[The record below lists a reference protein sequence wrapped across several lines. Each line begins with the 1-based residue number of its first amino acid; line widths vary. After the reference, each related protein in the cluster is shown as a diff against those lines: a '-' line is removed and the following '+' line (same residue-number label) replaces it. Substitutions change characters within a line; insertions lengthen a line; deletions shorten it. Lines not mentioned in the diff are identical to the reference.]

1 MDPIPAGHALAL
13 WSALHILLLLALSL
27 LVVRQRRRH
36 GVALG
41 DGGVPELAWAIRA
54 FGNATEY
61 IPMGLVGLAAL
72 TLAGAP
78 PLAVHPAGLV
88 LFGGR
93 VAHAIGLSRSGDAS
107 PLRAGGVAATWGPT
121 STWRWRFSSTP
132 CPDPAGRRGTGA
144 ACPGGGGRPY
154 GVHEH

>member
-13 WSALHILLLLALSL
+13 WAALHILLLLGLSL

-41 DGGVPELAWAIRA
+41 DGGVPELIWAIRA

-93 VAHAIGLSRSGDAS
+93 LAHAIGLSRSGEAS
-107 PLRAGGVAATWGPT
+107 PLRAGGVAATWGAYIYLAVALLFYALP
-121 STWRWRFSSTP
+121 
-132 CPDPAGRRGTGA
+132 
-144 ACPGGGGRPY
+144 
-154 GVHEH
+154 

>member
-13 WSALHILLLLALSL
+13 WSALHLLLLLGLSL

-41 DGGVPELAWAIRA
+41 DGGVEELARAIRA
-54 FGNATEY
+54 FGNASEY

-78 PLAVHPAGLV
+78 GLAVHIGGLV
-88 LFGGR
+88 LFAGR
-93 VAHAIGLSRSGDAS
+93 AAHAVGLSRSAEAS
-107 PLRAGGVAATWGPT
+107 PLRAAGVAATWGAYI
-121 STWRWRFSSTP
+121 FL
-132 CPDPAGRRGTGA
+132 A
-144 ACPGGGGRPY
+144 AALLFYALP
-154 GVHEH
+154 

>member
-13 WSALHILLLLALSL
+13 WTALHLLLLLGLSL

-36 GVALG
+36 GAALG
-41 DGGVPELAWAIRA
+41 DGGVPELACAIRA

-78 PLAVHPAGLV
+78 ALAVHPAGLV

-93 VAHAIGLSRSGDAS
+93 LTHAIVLSRSGEAS
-107 PLRAGGVAATWGPT
+107 PLRAAGVAITWGAYIYLAVALLFYALP
-121 STWRWRFSSTP
+121 
-132 CPDPAGRRGTGA
+132 
-144 ACPGGGGRPY
+144 
-154 GVHEH
+154 